1 MNDFIDVLIVGSG
14 ISGLRAALEASKYS
28 DNVKIISKLP
38 VMRSHSVS
46 AAGGI
51 NSVSVSH
58 DSLNSFIADTIKGSD
73 YLADQDAVSILVNH
87 TTEEIKY
94 LESIGVNFDKSDK
107 AYSATKL
114 GGAEFSRALN
124 SSSQIGLSIMQR
136 LYEEVKR
143 NDIQIL
149 ENWHVLDLIHK
160 DGMCYGLIAF
170 NKDHNKIEAFFS
182 RIVIL
187 ATGPAG
193 HIYSNTTNSTNCTG
207 DGVAIAYRAGA
218 YLKDME
224 FVQFHPTSLIGSNI
238 LITERARSAGAYL
251 FNKNGERFM
260 TKYAPF
266 SLELAPR
273 DIVSRS
279 IINEINDGFGLK
291 DSKYDDYIELSFTHL
306 SDSVLNEKLS
316 DVKDMASSLL
326 NIDIKKTPLKII
338 PAQHYMMGGIL
349 ININCE
355 TSIQNLYSAGECSC
369 LSVHG
374 ANRLGGNSLIE
385 CLVFGKIAGEQIS
398 HYDKN
403 TKVDINSIDF
413 DEYIGRPAE
422 RYIED
427 VENLLNNIDLE
438 YVSNSCTKL
447 QSLMTSNVGILRTNE
462 LLNKA
467 LSELSIIKTQLL
479 FNSSN
484 NPNNFEYSVFHYFEL
499 LNMLDVAEAI
509 VSSSLLREESR
520 GSHFRSDFPL
530 RNDKDWLSHVLVQ
543 LSNSNLK
550 TSLEPVVI
558 NDIFPDSRTY

>member
-1 MNDFIDVLIVGSG
+1 
-14 ISGLRAALEASKYS
+14 
-28 DNVKIISKLP
+28 
-38 VMRSHSVS
+38 
-46 AAGGI
+46 
-51 NSVSVSH
+51 
-58 DSLNSFIADTIKGSD
+58 
-73 YLADQDAVSILVNH
+73 
-87 TTEEIKY
+87 
-94 LESIGVNFDKSDK
+94 
-107 AYSATKL
+107 
-114 GGAEFSRALN
+114 
-124 SSSQIGLSIMQR
+124 
-136 LYEEVKR
+136 
-143 NDIQIL
+143 
-149 ENWHVLDLIHK
+149 
-160 DGMCYGLIAF
+160 
-170 NKDHNKIEAFFS
+170 
-182 RIVIL
+182 
-187 ATGPAG
+187 
-193 HIYSNTTNSTNCTG
+193 
-207 DGVAIAYRAGA
+207 
-218 YLKDME
+218 
-224 FVQFHPTSLIGSNI
+224 
-238 LITERARSAGAYL
+238 
-251 FNKNGERFM
+251 
-260 TKYAPF
+260 
-266 SLELAPR
+266 
-273 DIVSRS
+273 
-279 IINEINDGFGLK
+279 
-291 DSKYDDYIELSFTHL
+291 
-306 SDSVLNEKLS
+306 VLNEKLS

-479 FNSSN
+479 SNSSN

-520 GSHFRSDFPL
+520 GSHFRLDFPL

>member
-73 YLADQDAVSILVNH
+73 YLADQDAVSILVNN

-107 AYSATKL
+107 VYSANKL

-136 LYEEVKR
+136 LYDEVKR

-160 DGMCYGLIAF
+160 DGICYGLVAF
-170 NKDHNKIEAFFS
+170 NKDHNKIKSFFS

-187 ATGPAG
+187 ATGPSG

-260 TKYAPF
+260 TKYAPS

-279 IINEINDGFGLK
+279 IINEIDNGLGLK
-291 DSKYDDYIELSFTHL
+291 DSKYGDYIELSFTHL

-316 DVKDMASSLL
+316 DIKDMTSSLL
-326 NIDIKKTPLKII
+326 NVDISKTPLKII

-403 TKVDINSIDF
+403 TKVNVNSIDF
-413 DEYIGRPAE
+413 DEYVGRPTE
-422 RYIED
+422 HYIED
-427 VENLLNNIDLE
+427 VKDSLNNIDLE
-438 YVSNSCTKL
+438 YVNNSCAKL

-462 LLNKA
+462 LLTKA

-479 FNSSN
+479 SN
-484 NPNNFEYSVFHYFEL
+484 NSDNTNNSEYSVFSYFEL

-509 VSSSLLREESR
+509 ISSSLLREESR

-550 TSLEPVVI
+550 TSLEPVII

>member
-58 DSLNSFIADTIKGSD
+58 DSLNSFIADIIKGSD

-107 AYSATKL
+107 TYSANKL

-149 ENWHVLDLIHK
+149 ENWHVLDLIHE
-160 DGMCYGLIAF
+160 GGICYGLVAL
-170 NKDHNKIEAFFS
+170 NKDRNKIKAFFS

-193 HIYSNTTNSTNCTG
+193 HVYSNTTNSTNCTG
-207 DGVAIAYRAGA
+207 DGIAIAYRAGA

-260 TKYAPF
+260 TKYAPS

-279 IINEINDGFGLK
+279 IINEIDDGFGLR
-291 DSKYDDYIELSFTHL
+291 DSKYGDYVELSFTHL

-403 TKVDINSIDF
+403 NKVDINSIDF
-413 DEYIGRPAE
+413 DEYIVRPTE

-427 VENLLNNIDLE
+427 VENSLNNIDLE
-438 YVSNSCTKL
+438 YVNNSCTKL

-479 FNSSN
+479 SNNSD
-484 NPNNFEYSVFHYFEL
+484 NPNNFEYSIFSYFEL
-499 LNMLDVAEAI
+499 LNMLDVAETI

-520 GSHFRSDFPL
+520 GSHFRLDFPL

-550 TSLEPVVI
+550 TSFEPVII

>member
-1 MNDFIDVLIVGSG
+1 LNDFIDVLIVGSG

-58 DSLNSFIADTIKGSD
+58 DSLNSFIADIIKGSD

-107 AYSATKL
+107 AYFVNKL

-143 NDIQIL
+143 NDIQVL

-160 DGMCYGLIAF
+160 DGICYGLVAF

-260 TKYAPF
+260 TKYAPS

-279 IINEINDGFGLK
+279 IINEIDDGFGLR
-291 DSKYDDYIELSFTHL
+291 DSKYGDYVELSFTHL

-403 TKVDINSIDF
+403 NKVDINSIDF
-413 DEYIGRPAE
+413 DEYIVRPTE

-427 VENLLNNIDLE
+427 VENSLNNIDLE
-438 YVSNSCTKL
+438 YVNNSCTKL

-479 FNSSN
+479 SNNSD
-484 NPNNFEYSVFHYFEL
+484 NPNNFEYSIFSYFEL
-499 LNMLDVAEAI
+499 LNMLDVAETI

-520 GSHFRSDFPL
+520 GSHFRLDFPL

-550 TSLEPVVI
+550 TSFEPVII

>member
-58 DSLNSFIADTIKGSD
+58 DSLNSFIADIIKGSD

-107 AYSATKL
+107 AYFVNKL

-143 NDIQIL
+143 NDIQVL

-160 DGMCYGLIAF
+160 DGICYGLVAF

-260 TKYAPF
+260 TKYAPS

-403 TKVDINSIDF
+403 NKVDINSIDF
-413 DEYIGRPAE
+413 DEYIVRPAE

-427 VENLLNNIDLE
+427 VENSLNNIDLE
-438 YVSNSCTKL
+438 YVNNSCTKL

-479 FNSSN
+479 SNNSD
-484 NPNNFEYSVFHYFEL
+484 NPNNFEYSIFSYFEL
-499 LNMLDVAEAI
+499 LNMLDVAETI

-520 GSHFRSDFPL
+520 GSHFRLDFPL

-543 LSNSNLK
+543 LFNSNLK
-550 TSLEPVVI
+550 TSLEPVII

>member
-1 MNDFIDVLIVGSG
+1 LNDFIDVLIVGSG

-58 DSLNSFIADTIKGSD
+58 DSLNSFIADIIKGSD

-107 AYSATKL
+107 AYFVNKL

-143 NDIQIL
+143 NDIQVL

-160 DGMCYGLIAF
+160 DGICYGLVAF

-224 FVQFHPTSLIGSNI
+224 FIQFHPTSLIGSNI

-260 TKYAPF
+260 TKYAPS

-279 IINEINDGFGLK
+279 IINEIDDGFGLR
-291 DSKYDDYIELSFTHL
+291 DSKYGDYVELSFTHL

-403 TKVDINSIDF
+403 NKVDINSIDF
-413 DEYIGRPAE
+413 DEYIVRPTE

-427 VENLLNNIDLE
+427 VENSLNNIDLE
-438 YVSNSCTKL
+438 YVNNSCTKL

-479 FNSSN
+479 SNNSD
-484 NPNNFEYSVFHYFEL
+484 NPNNFEYSIFSYFEL
-499 LNMLDVAEAI
+499 LNMLDVAETI

-520 GSHFRSDFPL
+520 GSHFRLDFPL

-543 LSNSNLK
+543 LFNSNLK
-550 TSLEPVVI
+550 TSLEPVII

>member
-58 DSLNSFIADTIKGSD
+58 DSLNSFIADIIKGSD

-107 AYSATKL
+107 AYFVNKL

-143 NDIQIL
+143 NDIQVL

-160 DGMCYGLIAF
+160 DGICYGLVAF

-224 FVQFHPTSLIGSNI
+224 FIQFHPTSLIGSNI

-260 TKYAPF
+260 TKYAPS

-279 IINEINDGFGLK
+279 IINEIDDGFGLM
-291 DSKYDDYIELSFTHL
+291 DSKYGDYVELSFTHL

-403 TKVDINSIDF
+403 NKVDINSIDF
-413 DEYIGRPAE
+413 DEYIVRPTE

-427 VENLLNNIDLE
+427 VENSLNNIDLE

-479 FNSSN
+479 SNNSD
-484 NPNNFEYSVFHYFEL
+484 NPNNFEYSIFSYFEL
-499 LNMLDVAEAI
+499 LNMLDVAETI

-520 GSHFRSDFPL
+520 GSHFRLDFPL

-543 LSNSNLK
+543 LFNSNLK
-550 TSLEPVVI
+550 TSLEPVII

>member
-107 AYSATKL
+107 AYSANKL

-160 DGMCYGLIAF
+160 DGTCYGLIAF
-170 NKDHNKIEAFFS
+170 NKDHNKIKAFFS
-182 RIVIL
+182 SIVIL

-260 TKYAPF
+260 TKYAPS

-413 DEYIGRPAE
+413 DKYIGRPAE

-520 GSHFRSDFPL
+520 GSHFRLDFPL

-550 TSLEPVVI
+550 TSLEPVII

>member
-58 DSLNSFIADTIKGSD
+58 DSLNSFIADIIKGSD

-107 AYSATKL
+107 AYFVNKL

-143 NDIQIL
+143 NDIQVL

-160 DGMCYGLIAF
+160 DGICYGLVAF

-260 TKYAPF
+260 TKYAPS

-279 IINEINDGFGLK
+279 IINEIDDGFGLR
-291 DSKYDDYIELSFTHL
+291 DSKYGDYVELSFTHL

-403 TKVDINSIDF
+403 NKVDINSIDF
-413 DEYIGRPAE
+413 DEYIVRPTE

-427 VENLLNNIDLE
+427 VENSLNNIDLE

-479 FNSSN
+479 SNNSD
-484 NPNNFEYSVFHYFEL
+484 NPNNFEYSIFSYFEL
-499 LNMLDVAEAI
+499 LNMLDVAETI

-520 GSHFRSDFPL
+520 GSHFRLDFPL

-543 LSNSNLK
+543 LFNSNLK
-550 TSLEPVVI
+550 TSLEPVII

>member
-58 DSLNSFIADTIKGSD
+58 DSLNSFIADIIKGSD

-107 AYSATKL
+107 AYFVNKL

-160 DGMCYGLIAF
+160 DGICYGLVAF

-260 TKYAPF
+260 TKYAPS

-279 IINEINDGFGLK
+279 IINEIDDGFGLM
-291 DSKYDDYIELSFTHL
+291 DSKYGDYVELSFTHL

-403 TKVDINSIDF
+403 NKVDINSIDF
-413 DEYIGRPAE
+413 DEYIVRPAE

-427 VENLLNNIDLE
+427 VENSLNNIDLE

-467 LSELSIIKTQLL
+467 LYELSIIKTQLL
-479 FNSSN
+479 SNNSD
-484 NPNNFEYSVFHYFEL
+484 NPNNFEYSIFSYFEL
-499 LNMLDVAEAI
+499 LNMLDVAETI

-520 GSHFRSDFPL
+520 GSHFRLDFPL

-543 LSNSNLK
+543 LFNSNLK
-550 TSLEPVVI
+550 TSLEPVII

>member
-94 LESIGVNFDKSDK
+94 LESIGVNFDKSDE
-107 AYSATKL
+107 AYSVNKL

-160 DGMCYGLIAF
+160 DGTCYGLIAF
-170 NKDHNKIEAFFS
+170 NKDHNKIKAFFS
-182 RIVIL
+182 SIVIL

-260 TKYAPF
+260 TKYAPS

-413 DEYIGRPAE
+413 DKYIGRPAE

-479 FNSSN
+479 SNSSN

-520 GSHFRSDFPL
+520 GSHFRLDFPL